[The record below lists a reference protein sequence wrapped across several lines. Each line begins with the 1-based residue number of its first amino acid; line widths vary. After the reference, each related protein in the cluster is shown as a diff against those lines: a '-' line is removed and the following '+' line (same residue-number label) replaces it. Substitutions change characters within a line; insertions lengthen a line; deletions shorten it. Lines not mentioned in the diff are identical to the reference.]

1 MKGHSSRCS
10 PWTHIRFG
18 SICRKHAPRESQRSV
33 QVPASQVLGIASD
46 ALEHALVNAAEGFC
60 DVVLWGHLS
69 RLLTERAAV
78 HEDAS
83 RLDSLDE
90 WRKQRAWWR
99 EELFSSGSYMP
110 ARRWQAESDQQ
121 RPGAPAEGPC
131 FPVAW
136 VPFIRTMGKKAMA
149 NSEVHAAEAALL
161 VRPESVESSTLRLSL
176 ARQAFK
182 SVVANAL
189 LGVGNAYTSRSL
201 QRLSELSET
210 SQAYVAYVTNR
221 EIFNAGN
228 ELEHQDAL
236 M

>member
-1 MKGHSSRCS
+1 M
-10 PWTHIRFG
+10 
-18 SICRKHAPRESQRSV
+18 
-33 QVPASQVLGIASD
+33 
-46 ALEHALVNAAEGFC
+46 
-60 DVVLWGHLS
+60 
-69 RLLTERAAV
+69 AAV
-78 HEDAS
+78 VA
-83 RLDSLDE
+83 
-90 WRKQRAWWR
+90 
-99 EELFSSGSYMP
+99 

-189 LGVGNAYTSRSL
+189 LGVGNAYTSRYARLASRDSPANQILSSALLEHRSL

-210 SQAYVAYVTNR
+210 SQVQLIASTPSL
-221 EIFNAGN
+221 EIFLSLRTAGLCGLCH
-228 ELEHQDAL
+228 EPRDLQCGQRTGASRRVDVISAARRVRLRGICHGQSMAL
-236 M
+236 RGGAAFHGKMTSSRQYDERLF